1 MSRPTQILRHE
12 HRVIEQALRALD
24 GMCLTLKSGGNVPP
38 EALYQI
44 LDFIQNFA
52 DRFHHAREAT
62 YLFPALGQNGFQKE
76 GGALR
81 FLTEEH
87 ELERLLTAEL
97 ERAIGEYRHGDSS
110 AVDRFVEAAEPVSR
124 PFGRPHA
131 MRKTPFC
138 SDWLKRCWT
147 RGLKRG
153 SLKLL
158 LRKNLKA
165 VTERSRNMNGWP
177 RNWKKTGLY
186 SQREMTFAGASVGA
200 IH

>member
-24 GMCLTLKSGGNVPP
+24 GMCLNLKMGGNVPP

-52 DRFHHAREAT
+52 DRFHHTREAT

-87 ELERLLTAEL
+87 EIERMLTAEL
-97 ERAIGEYRHGDSS
+97 ERAIGEYSHGDSS
-110 AVDRFVEAAEPVSR
+110 AVDRFVEAANLYRDHLVGHMHEEDAILFRLAEEVLDER
-124 PFGRPHA
+124 VKA
-131 MRKTPFC
+131 
-138 SDWLKRCWT
+138 
-147 RGLKRG
+147 
-153 SLKLL
+153 SLIQAFAQEASQDCDGMVARYERLAQEL
-158 LRKNLKA
+158 EKNWA
-165 VTERSRNMNGWP
+165 V
-177 RNWKKTGLY
+177 
-186 SQREMTFAGASVGA
+186 
-200 IH
+200 